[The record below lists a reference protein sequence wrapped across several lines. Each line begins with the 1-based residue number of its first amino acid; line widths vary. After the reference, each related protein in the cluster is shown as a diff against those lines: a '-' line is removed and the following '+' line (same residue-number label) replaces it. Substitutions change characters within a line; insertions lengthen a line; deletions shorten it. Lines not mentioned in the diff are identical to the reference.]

1 VGKEVTLMTPSST
14 GPRSAH
20 ESRDG
25 TGAGDHDAPYEFGRL
40 PHALAPFPFSTRE
53 LARLMILRS
62 RLQTEF
68 RDECHEEHH
77 D

>member
-1 VGKEVTLMTPSST
+1 MTPSSI

-20 ESRDG
+20 ESRHA
-25 TGAGDHDAPYEFGRL
+25 TGVGDHDAPYVFGRL
-40 PHALAPFPFSTRE
+40 ARALAPFPFSTRE

-62 RLQTEF
+62 RLRTGLGPEY
-68 RDECHEEHH
+68 RDTSVL